1 MKITN
6 LLSLFRIV
14 VLPIIIFLI
23 YQETASALLWAIILL
38 ILALISDFLDG
49 HLARRLN
56 EKTLVGSFLD
66 PFADKILVAG
76 LLLVFVLRGSFS
88 AWILAFFIFRDI
100 FVFIIRWFASHY
112 NFRVYEQ
119 WHGSLM
125 TSSQVG
131 VVLFLLISDFFIY
144 KGLTEDGFYVLSE
157 LLVVLVTIIAIMLSL
172 LSIVYY
178 LTSFLNKKRTIAKMG
193 KEIKNEKLVI
203 LANKKARG
211 YQNKY
216 RKHLLKVFAKRRHA
230 KIIYL
235 SSRQKSMFK
244 GIEHKIKDYSHV
256 VIAGG
261 DGSFEGACNY
271 KPLHN
276 KSLGFFPLGAGNA
289 YYSYFYRGN
298 RFEYLRS
305 RFDFREMNL
314 DLLEI
319 KSELGTFYTTFFA
332 LGIDAEVI
340 RLANNRTKNG
350 LLDYLQAA
358 WKAWWT
364 SRASYDLKCKVDKR
378 HYNLENC
385 TSFNAG
391 KIPYYGFGI
400 RALLGDV
407 KPNDGNVYGLTVVN
421 THSFYS
427 NKLARLWSLILTAI
441 NLHKHPV
448 ISLKG
453 KNMKIKGEVPFA
465 IQVGGEFVGYTSWVN
480 IKVGRKQKVL
490 VI

>member
-6 LLSLFRIV
+6 LLSLFRII
-14 VLPIIIFLI
+14 VLPIIIVLI
-23 YQETASALLWAIILL
+23 YQETSSAFFWSIVLL
-38 ILALISDFLDG
+38 ILALVSDFLDG

-88 AWILAFFIFRDI
+88 IWILTFFIFRDI

-119 WHGSLM
+119 WHSSLM

-131 VVLFLLISDFFIY
+131 IVLFLLISDFFIY
-144 KGLTEDGFYVLSE
+144 RGLTEDVFYVLSE
-157 LLVVLVTIIAIMLSL
+157 LLVVLVTIIAIALAL
-172 LSIVYY
+172 LSMIYY
-178 LTSFLNKKRTIAKMG
+178 LTSFLNKKRTVGKMG
-193 KEIKNEKLVI
+193 NEVKNGQLVI

-235 SSRQKSMFK
+235 SSRQKDMFK
-244 GIEHKIKDYSHV
+244 GIEKKIKDYSHV

-271 KPLHN
+271 KPLHH
-276 KSLGFFPLGAGNA
+276 KCLGFFPLGAGNA

-305 RFDFREMNL
+305 RFDFREMDL
-314 DLLEI
+314 DLLEV
-319 KSELGTFYTTFFA
+319 KSDLGTFYTTFFA

-340 RLANNRTKNG
+340 RLANDRTKNG
-350 LLDYLQAA
+350 FRDYIRAA
-358 WKAWWT
+358 WQAWWT
-364 SRASYDLKCKVDKR
+364 SKANYDLKCEVDNK

-391 KIPYYGFGI
+391 KIPYYGFGV

-421 THSFYS
+421 THNFYF
-427 NKLARLWSLILTAI
+427 NKLARLWSLILTTI
-441 NLHKHPV
+441 NLHKHPT

-453 KNMKIKGEVPFA
+453 KSMNIKGEVPFA
-465 IQVGGEFVGYTSWVN
+465 IQVGGEFIGFTSEVK

>member
-6 LLSLFRIV
+6 LLSLFRIA
-14 VLPIIIFLI
+14 VLPIIVVLI
-23 YQETASALLWAIILL
+23 YQETAVALMWSIVLL
-38 ILALISDFLDG
+38 ILALVSDFLDG
-49 HLARRLN
+49 HLARKLN

-88 AWILAFFIFRDI
+88 LWILAFFIFQDI

-144 KGLTEDGFYVLSE
+144 KGLTEDTFYVLSE
-157 LLVVLVTIIAIMLSL
+157 LLVVLVTIVAIVLAL
-172 LSIVYY
+172 LSIIYY
-178 LTSFLNKKRTIAKMG
+178 LGSFLSKKRNIEKMG
-193 KEIKNEKLVI
+193 QEVKNGKIVI

-211 YQNKY
+211 YRNKY

-235 SSRQKSMFK
+235 SSRQKNMFE
-244 GIEHKIKDYSHV
+244 GIEKKIEDYSHV
-256 VIAGG
+256 IIAGG
-261 DGSFEGACNY
+261 DGSFEGAFNY

-276 KSLGFFPLGAGNA
+276 KVLGFFPLGAGNA

-314 DLLEI
+314 DMLEI
-319 KSELGTFYTTFFA
+319 KSEMGTFYTTFFA
-332 LGIDAEVI
+332 LGIDAELI
-340 RLANNRTKNG
+340 RLANDRTKNG
-350 LLDYLQAA
+350 LMDYLRAA

-364 SRASYDLKCKVDKR
+364 SRANYDLKCDVDNQ
-378 HYNLENC
+378 HYDLENC

-407 KPNDGNVYGLTVVN
+407 KPNDGNVYGFTVVN
-421 THSFYS
+421 THNFYL

-441 NLHKHPV
+441 NLHKHPA

-453 KNMKIKGEVPFA
+453 KKISIKGEVPFA
-465 IQVGGEFVGYTSWVN
+465 IQIGGEFVGYTSWVK

>member
-14 VLPIIIFLI
+14 VLPIIVVLI
-23 YQETASALLWAIILL
+23 YQETASAFFWSIILL

-49 HLARRLN
+49 YLARKLN
-56 EKTLVGSFLD
+56 EKTVVGSFLD

-76 LLLVFVLRGSFS
+76 LLFVFVLRDNFS
-88 AWILAFFIFRDI
+88 IWVLAFFIFRDI
-100 FVFIIRWFASHY
+100 FVFVIRWLASHY
-112 NFRVYEQ
+112 NFHIYEQ
-119 WHGSLM
+119 WHSSLM

-131 VVLFLLISDFFIY
+131 IVLFLLISDFFIY
-144 KGLTEDGFYVLSE
+144 KGLTEDTFYVISE
-157 LLVVLVTIIAIMLSL
+157 LLIVLVTVIAMLLAL
-172 LSIVYY
+172 LSMVYY
-178 LTSFLNKKRTIAKMG
+178 LTNFLNKKQSVDKMG
-193 KEIKNEKLVI
+193 KKVNNGKLVI

-216 RKHLLKVFAKRRHA
+216 RRRLLEVFAKRRGA
-230 KIIYL
+230 KIVYL
-235 SSRQKSMFK
+235 SSNKKNMFHGVEK
-244 GIEHKIKDYSHV
+244 KIKGYQHV
-256 VIAGG
+256 VVAGG

-271 KPLHN
+271 SPLHN

-305 RFDFREMNL
+305 RFDFREMDL
-314 DLLEI
+314 DMLEV
-319 KSELGTFYTTFFA
+319 KSEQGTFYTTFFA

-340 RLANNRTKNG
+340 RLASNRTKNG
-350 LLDYLQAA
+350 FRDYVRAVL
-358 WKAWWT
+358 KAFLT
-364 SRASYDLKCKVDKR
+364 SRANYNLECKVGKKQY
-378 HYNLENC
+378 HLENC

-407 KPNDGNVYGLTVVN
+407 KPHDGNVYSLAVVN
-421 THSFYS
+421 THNLYS
-427 NKLARLWSLILTAI
+427 NKLVRILSAILTAI

-448 ISLKG
+448 LSLKG
-453 KNMKIKGEVPFA
+453 KSMKIKGEVPFA
-465 IQVGGEFVGYTSWVN
+465 IQVGGEFLGYTSWVK